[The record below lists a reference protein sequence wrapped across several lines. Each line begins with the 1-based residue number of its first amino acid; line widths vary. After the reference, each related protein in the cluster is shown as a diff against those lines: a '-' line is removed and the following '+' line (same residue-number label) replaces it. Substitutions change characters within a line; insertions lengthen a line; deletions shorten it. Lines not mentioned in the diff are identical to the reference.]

1 MKYFKNGDIL
11 LSDFDG
17 VYFDSQTKFNESMQ
31 GCTDFDLW
39 MDYLNNIDW
48 HSFYAQCQ
56 RIPDAKET
64 LLELQK
70 LEILKGFITR
80 IHSFYEGVEKTDI
93 IRKDG
98 FYVPI
103 YFVLP
108 KQPKSDVFTPTSHT
122 IILEDDARNTEDWEQ
137 RGGRS
142 ILYNPHINKSN
153 SKTVKKLSFL
163 LKK

>member
-1 MKYFKNGDIL
+1 M
-11 LSDFDG
+11 
-17 VYFDSQTKFNESMQ
+17 
-31 GCTDFDLW
+31 
-39 MDYLNNIDW
+39 
-48 HSFYAQCQ
+48 
-56 RIPDAKET
+56 
-64 LLELQK
+64 
-70 LEILKGFITR
+70 
-80 IHSFYEGVEKTDI
+80 
-93 IRKDG
+93 
-98 FYVPI
+98 
-103 YFVLP
+103 LP